1 MNIHSP
7 VKIAGISFGNLVMN
21 AAYVHSKTL
30 EDVEALV
37 KSDSGAIVVGSIL
50 VKARKPNPGQG
61 YWRHKEGFYSLN
73 SYGLPNGGMPYF
85 RGTLPKMV
93 ELAHANGKPLI
104 ANIVG
109 FTKEEFVEL
118 IKLAEESGADIVE
131 LNLGCPNIWHKGK
144 QKRII
149 SYHASLV
156 KEVLDYIGQHPP
168 SIKIA
173 VKISPLPP
181 DILGE
186 VAQAITNSGIVQV
199 VTATNSY
206 PNAATTTGTNGPSNY
221 DETLAGLAGRALK
234 PISLG
239 IVQQLRAVLPDSIQI
254 IGAGGI
260 SSANDVNDY
269 LLAGAAAVQIAT
281 ALVDD
286 GLTVFRRIIQ
296 TREF

>member
-1 MNIHSP
+1 MKLNAPIQ
-7 VKIAGISFGNLVMN
+7 IADINFGNAIMN

-30 EDVEALV
+30 EDVEALA
-37 KSDSGAIVVGSIL
+37 KSGSGAIVVGSIL
-50 VKARKPNPGQG
+50 VKAREPNPGQG

-85 RGTLPKMV
+85 KENLPKMV
-93 ELAHANGKPLI
+93 EIAHAHDKPLI
-104 ANIVG
+104 ANVVG

-118 IKLAEESGADIVE
+118 IKLAEESGADMVE
-131 LNLGCPNIWHKGK
+131 LNLGCPNVWHKGK

-156 KEVLDYIGQHPP
+156 KEVLDFIAKNPP

-186 VAQAITNSGIVQV
+186 VAQVIIDSGIAQV

-206 PNAATTTGTNGPSNY
+206 PNAATTTGTNGPDKY
-221 DETLAGLAGRALK
+221 DDTLAGLAGRALK

-239 IVQQLRAVLPDSIQI
+239 IVQQLRAALPDSIQI
-254 IGAGGI
+254 IGAGGV
-260 SSANDVNDY
+260 STVNDVNDY
-269 LLAGAAAVQIAT
+269 LKAGASAVQIAT

-286 GLTVFRRIIQ
+286 GLSLFTRINQ
-296 TREF
+296 S